1 MPVNGRNFEYF
12 GEDPYLAS
20 VIAANWVKQCS
31 AQGVVPTIKHFAANN
46 QETNRDSVDAEVDER
61 TMQEIYL
68 PAFRKAA
75 LEGGN
80 VAVMCSYNR
89 LNGHYASN
97 NDWLLNRTL
106 KQQWGFKGLVMSDWG
121 ASHSVTDLAMGLDL
135 EMPRGDH
142 LSAENIAAA
151 LAAGTIK
158 PSDLDGAVHRI
169 LRTAAAEGWLDAGW
183 KQKNAALPLDSR
195 ESAGVASGCCAGIHR
210 AAEER
215 PRHVAAGPERAPN
228 HCRPGAQFFV
238 RAGPRSDQHRRRRQR
253 LRDAVRTR
261 AYPRPIISWG
271 STRAAGNG
279 VKVIHLPMPEDADQ
293 AVFATFANARTAPDG
308 PPGLTLTV
316 EVTGEGPAVT
326 IPPSV
331 QASVN
336 ATWER
341 GQLPFG
347 VPAGRDA
354 AFTWSGVL
362 VSAEESDWVVLTAGR
377 PAITVDGRTI
387 ENTNGQM
394 VHFQANRPTP
404 VQIKYRAVANPPGR
418 RGRSGGGLTIKV
430 GLQPAASAIP
440 DLSAVKTA
448 DAAIVCVG
456 FNRNA
461 ESEGGDRPFELPA
474 LQQYLLSRVA
484 ALNPRTIVVNN
495 SGAAVG
501 MTGWRES
508 VAAILQAW
516 YLGQEGGIAIGNVL
530 FGDVNPSGRLCS
542 TFDRTFEDN
551 PAFAYYP
558 GTDSA
563 GRPLPGRTLH
573 RRHLLRLSRV

>member
-1 MPVNGRNFEYF
+1 MTPFDARIPEA
-12 GEDPYLAS
+12 DYL
-20 VIAANWVKQCS
+20 
-31 AQGVVPTIKHFAANN
+31 QGI
-46 QETNRDSVDAEVDER
+46 
-61 TMQEIYL
+61 
-68 PAFRKAA
+68 
-75 LEGGN
+75 
-80 VAVMCSYNR
+80 
-89 LNGHYASN
+89 
-97 NDWLLNRTL
+97 
-106 KQQWGFKGLVMSDWG
+106 
-121 ASHSVTDLAMGLDL
+121 
-135 EMPRGDH
+135 
-142 LSAENIAAA
+142 
-151 LAAGTIK
+151 
-158 PSDLDGAVHRI
+158 
-169 LRTAAAEGWLDAGW
+169 
-183 KQKNAALPLDSR
+183 
-195 ESAGVASGCCAGIHR
+195 
-210 AAEER
+210 
-215 PRHVAAGPERAPN
+215 
-228 HCRPGAQFFV
+228 
-238 RAGPRSDQHRRRRQR
+238 
-253 LRDAVRTR
+253 
-261 AYPRPIISWG
+261 
-271 STRAAGNG
+271 TRAAGNS

-316 EVTGEGPAVT
+316 EVTGEGPSVT

-331 QASVN
+331 QTSVN

-362 VSAEESDWVVLTAGR
+362 VSAEESDWVVRTAGR

-394 VHFQANRPTP
+394 VHLQANRPTP

-418 RGRSGGGLTIKV
+418 GRRGGGGLTIKV

-558 GTDSA
+558 GTTPPGGHYPVEPYTEGIFYGYRGYDKA
-563 GRPLPGRTLH
+563 KKDPLYPVRIWPELH
-573 RRHLLRLSRV
+573 DLPAFQSED